1 MAKLVW
7 YNTTRIQKLQAIN
20 PRHAECLSLLVIPWT
35 TLEFFL
41 GSMKRRQPC
50 HGFWELVTVIRSF
63 EVFGTPG
70 TTYPWIYLGVIL
82 QLQQSNLARTPDF
95 FFQQRRGLRF
105 DLETPRSPQR
115 HTWFALGHE
124 AAKLRAGPQR
134 HAEACIWTY
143 NNKVRPLS
151 LTTRWCWRFEPS
163 ASSGSQAQLAMQSSH
178 YTLVFQN
185 RAHPRFLVL
194 PVMAN
199 PVSKPASWSGHHW
212 KHEKA
217 WMCSVMGDNL
227 AAAIKVS
234 CSIRHQPWCLNSITN
249 SCWRCSTPST
259 SIGNWTQPPR
269 LDAE

>member
-50 HGFWELVTVIRSF
+50 HWFWELVTVIRSF

-82 QLQQSNLARTPDF
+82 QLQQSSLARTDF

-115 HTWFALGHE
+115 HTWFALGYE

-178 YTLVFQN
+178 HTLVFQN
-185 RAHPRFLVL
+185 RAHPHFDGQSSQQASKLEWPSLEARESVDVL
-194 PVMAN
+194 CYGRQFGRCHQGLMFH
-199 PVSKPASWSGHHW
+199 PASAMVPELHYQFML
-212 KHEKA
+212 K
-217 WMCSVMGDNL
+217 M
-227 AAAIKVS
+227 
-234 CSIRHQPWCLNSITN
+234 
-249 SCWRCSTPST
+249 
-259 SIGNWTQPPR
+259 
-269 LDAE
+269 